1 MLNLFHCRPD
11 VSCCNFSAT
20 EPYRNNHNLVTILL
34 IFAGSRAVTDT
45 GGKTISP
52 KHEQNTSK
60 YTNEQDQPPT
70 YDQALRQCGE
80 HPTRKTHLT
89 IRNNTFLQNTLKSWV
104 LIFESNVLHIVL
116 VLVLLM
122 FIYFSFFCY
131 NMNARSNKI
140 GLKSIWQHENIM
152 KVFSIFASM

>member
-70 YDQALRQCGE
+70 YYQALRQQGE
-80 HPTRKTHLT
+80 HSNQKKLSHSAELNIPPKYTK
-89 IRNNTFLQNTLKSWV
+89 V
-104 LIFESNVLHIVL
+104 LSLNV
-116 VLVLLM
+116 
-122 FIYFSFFCY
+122 
-131 NMNARSNKI
+131 
-140 GLKSIWQHENIM
+140 
-152 KVFSIFASM
+152 